1 MSCGVGGMGD
11 GGCVCSHMWMYML
24 MSHVKHTQI
33 NTGGV
38 AFVGFV
44 VVAFVWTVAADVY
57 FLVTGNG
64 EAGRD

>member
-1 MSCGVGGMGD
+1 M
-11 GGCVCSHMWMYML
+11 CVLTYL
-24 MSHVKHTQI
+24 RTY

-57 FLVTGNG
+57 FLVTGKG
-64 EAGRD
+64 DAGAD